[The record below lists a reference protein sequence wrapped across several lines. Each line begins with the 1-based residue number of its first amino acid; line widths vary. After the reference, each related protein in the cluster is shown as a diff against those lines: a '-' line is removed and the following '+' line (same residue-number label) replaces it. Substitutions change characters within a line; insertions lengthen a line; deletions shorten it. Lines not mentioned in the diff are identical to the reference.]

1 MSPDRSRAGWPD
13 PDGFVNAPALI
24 QKAIAECV
32 NLTCDMSE
40 YEKNRNILYEGL
52 INCGYECIKPQGTF
66 YLFLKSPIEDEKEF
80 CKIAKEYNI
89 LVVPGSSFAKP
100 GYVRIAFCTK
110 TTTVENSIPKF
121 KELMDFISNR

>member
-1 MSPDRSRAGWPD
+1 
-13 PDGFVNAPALI
+13 
-24 QKAIAECV
+24 
-32 NLTCDMSE
+32 MSE

-52 INCGYECIKPQGTF
+52 VNCGYECIKPQGTF

-121 KELMDFISNR
+121 KELMDFISNK